1 MNAYAEIRQHI
12 AVCAQ
17 RLTPDR
23 ELADEITQQ
32 VLIKVHESL
41 AQLREPHKLQAW
53 LRKIVYNTLMD
64 HHRQRQALP
73 LPDGLELAEG
83 ETLDE
88 AGNQAVIG
96 CLESLIKAL
105 SPAYRQVLAAVELG
119 NQLQTE
125 YAKTHH
131 LSLSTVHSRLA
142 RARQRLKKQI
152 QAGCYLRTDAH
163 GGVVEYRLPKNFP
176 A

>member
-105 SPAYRQVLAAVELG
+105 SPAYRQVLAAVE
-119 NQLQTE
+119 
-125 YAKTHH
+125 
-131 LSLSTVHSRLA
+131 
-142 RARQRLKKQI
+142 RQPVADRVRQNPSSFL
-152 QAGCYLRTDAH
+152 
-163 GGVVEYRLPKNFP
+163 EYRAFP
-176 A
+176 AGAGPPAA